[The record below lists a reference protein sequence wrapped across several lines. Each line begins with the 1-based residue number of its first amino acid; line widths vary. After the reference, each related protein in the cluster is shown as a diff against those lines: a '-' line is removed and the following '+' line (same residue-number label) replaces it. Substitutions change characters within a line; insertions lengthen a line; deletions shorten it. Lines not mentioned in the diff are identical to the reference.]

1 MMAGSILITG
11 ASSGIGAAL
20 AQRYAAPGTR
30 LLLWGRHEARL
41 AAVAAACEAKGA
53 AASVTVLDLRQ
64 SEALIARLEALDETP
79 ALAILNAGI
88 GGVPDAEG
96 ETPPH
101 IEMIAAV
108 NFTAPLLA
116 ATLLSRAMVSR
127 GQGHIVLMGSIAEC
141 IPLPMAPSYAASKAG
156 LAMFAEALSVK
167 LSGTGVAVTLV
178 SPGFIDTP
186 MSQGLPNPRPFLVT
200 AEAAADI
207 LFRKLPRRPARI
219 VIPWQ
224 FAVIGWLV
232 RTLPRALVRFVLKR
246 V

>member
-20 AQRYAAPGTR
+20 ARRYAAPGVR

-41 AAVAAACEAKGA
+41 AAVAASCKAKGA
-53 AASVTVLDLRQ
+53 AVSVETFDMRQADALKTRLDALV
-64 SEALIARLEALDETP
+64 EAP
-79 ALAILNAGI
+79 ALAILNAGV

-96 ETPPH
+96 ETADH
-101 IEMIAAV
+101 IETIAAV

-127 GQGHIVLMGSIAEC
+127 GRGHIVLMGSIAEC

-156 LAMFAEALSVK
+156 LALFAEALNLK
-167 LSGTGVAVTLV
+167 LAKTGVAVTLV

-186 MSQGLPNPRPFLVT
+186 MSQGLDKPRPFLVS

-224 FAVIGWLV
+224 FAVIGWLI
-232 RTLPRALVRFVLKR
+232 RNLPRALLHPILAR

>member
-1 MMAGSILITG
+1 MAESILITG

-20 AQRYAAPGTR
+20 ARRFAAPGVR

-41 AAVAAACEAKGA
+41 AAVAEACKAKGA
-53 AASVTVLDLRQ
+53 AVSTAAFDLRQ
-64 SEALIARLEALDETP
+64 ADALKVQLAALEETP

-96 ETPPH
+96 ETATH
-101 IEMIAAV
+101 VEAIAAV

-116 ATLLSRAMVSR
+116 ATLLSRAMVSCGR
-127 GQGHIVLMGSIAEC
+127 GHIVLMGSIAEC

-156 LAMFAEALSVK
+156 LAMFAEALGLK
-167 LSGTGVAVTLV
+167 LAGTGVAVTLV

-186 MSQGLPNPRPFLVT
+186 MSQDLPNPRPFLVS
-200 AEAAADI
+200 AEVAADM

-224 FAVIGWLV
+224 FGVIGWLV
-232 RTLPRALVRFVLKR
+232 RTLPRALVHPILKR

>member
-1 MMAGSILITG
+1 MADSILITG

-20 AQRYAAPGTR
+20 ARRYAAPGVR

-41 AAVAAACEAKGA
+41 AAVAETCKAKGA
-53 AASVTVLDLRQ
+53 AVSVEAFDMRQ
-64 SEALIARLEALDETP
+64 ADALKARLEALDETP
-79 ALAILNAGI
+79 TLAILNAGV
-88 GGVPDAEG
+88 GGVPDAEA
-96 ETPPH
+96 ETPAH
-101 IEMIAAV
+101 VETIAAV

-116 ATLLSRAMVSR
+116 ATLLSRAMASR
-127 GQGHIVLMGSIAEC
+127 GNGHIVLMGSIADS

-156 LAMFAEALSVK
+156 LAMFAEALGLK
-167 LSGTGVAVTLV
+167 LAGTGVAVTLV

-186 MSQGLPNPRPFLVT
+186 MSQGLDNPRPFLVS

-207 LFRKLPRRPARI
+207 LFRKLARRPARI

-232 RTLPRALVRFVLKR
+232 RTLPRALLYPILKR

>member
-1 MMAGSILITG
+1 MTGSILITG

-20 AQRYAAPGTR
+20 AQRYAAPGVR

-41 AAVAAACEAKGA
+41 ATVAASCTAKGA
-53 AASVTVLDLRQ
+53 AVTTEAFDMRRA
-64 SEALIARLEALDETP
+64 EALTARLEALGETP
-79 ALAILNAGI
+79 ALAILNAGV
-88 GGVPDAEG
+88 GGIPDAEG
-96 ETPPH
+96 ETAST
-101 IEMIAAV
+101 IEIIAAV
-108 NFTAPLLA
+108 NFTAPLIA
-116 ATLLSRAMVSR
+116 ATLLSRAMAAR

-156 LAMFAEALSVK
+156 LAMFAEALGVK

-186 MSQGLPNPRPFLVT
+186 MSQGLDKPRPFLVS
-200 AEAAADI
+200 AAMAADI

-232 RTLPRALVRFVLKR
+232 RTLPRALLHPILKR